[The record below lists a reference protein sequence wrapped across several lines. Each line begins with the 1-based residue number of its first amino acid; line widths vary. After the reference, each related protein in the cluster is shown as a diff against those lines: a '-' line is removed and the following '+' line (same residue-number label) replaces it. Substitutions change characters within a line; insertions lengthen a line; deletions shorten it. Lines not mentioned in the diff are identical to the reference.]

1 MNHIKMHKLSVM
13 KFNHK
18 TLILILGLGVFLSS
32 LHAQSVTIPKEAIIA
47 LTPKWKGER
56 LPDGRPKVPDHLLER
71 AKKLS
76 LEEAWAGLREEGYMN
91 QFAGDWKII
100 HPEQPI
106 VGRALTA
113 LYMPRRVV
121 VRQVLEEQGKKDGH
135 IGDMVSWPIDMLSN
149 GDVYVADSYAKLN
162 EGPIIGDNLGTSI
175 YAKSGNGV
183 VFNGSLRDL
192 DGLAEIEGFNAF
204 VKGWH
209 PSHQI
214 EMMLTGINVPIRIDE
229 VTVMPGDVVLA
240 RQEGV
245 IFIPPHLLRDIL
257 IKGEFTA
264 LRDAFGHKRLR
275 EGIYTP
281 GQIDGLWSEE
291 IKEDF
296 TSWLDKNPDKL
307 PMPRKELEKYMKE
320 TTW

>member
-1 MNHIKMHKLSVM
+1 M
-13 KFNHK
+13 KPSYRSLFL
-18 TLILILGLGVFLSS
+18 TLALAAFISS
-32 LHAQSVTIPKEAIIA
+32 LNAQSVVMSKETIIA
-47 LTPKWKGER
+47 LTPEWKGER
-56 LPDGRPKVPDHLLER
+56 LPDGRPKVPDHLMER
-71 AKKLS
+71 VKNLS
-76 LEEAWAGLREEGYMN
+76 LEETWAGLREEGYMN
-91 QFAGDWKII
+91 QFAGDWKMI
-100 HPEQPI
+100 HPGQPI

-113 LYMPRRVV
+113 QYMPRRVV

-183 VFNGSLRDL
+183 VFNGTLRDL

-209 PSHQI
+209 PSHQM

-240 RQEGV
+240 RREGV
-245 IFIPPHLLRDIL
+245 IFIPPHLLLDIL
-257 IKGEFTA
+257 LMGEFTA
-264 LRDAFGHKRLR
+264 LRDAFGHQRLR

-281 GQIDGLWSEE
+281 GQIDGLWSKE
-291 IKEDF
+291 IKKDF
-296 TSWLDKNPDKL
+296 MSWLDKNPDKL
-307 PMPRKELEKYMKE
+307 PMPREELEQYMKE